1 VLQVYLA
8 EPTPEGSYQ
17 LTTEE
22 PLLYVTP
29 GRPLGLM
36 FDAEGT
42 LYVASSPLGLMKV
55 VAPGT
60 PEQKLVVGT
69 AIVSADSP
77 LAPNTPVEFADGIDI
92 ASDGTV
98 YFSHASDVTAYR

>member
-1 VLQVYLA
+1 
-8 EPTPEGSYQ
+8 
-17 LTTEE
+17 
-22 PLLYVTP
+22 
-29 GRPLGLM
+29 M

-77 LAPNTPVEFADGIDI
+77 LAPNTPVEFANGVDI

-98 YFSHASDVTAYR
+98 YFTHASDVTAYRCVGSGDGKRGGASVM